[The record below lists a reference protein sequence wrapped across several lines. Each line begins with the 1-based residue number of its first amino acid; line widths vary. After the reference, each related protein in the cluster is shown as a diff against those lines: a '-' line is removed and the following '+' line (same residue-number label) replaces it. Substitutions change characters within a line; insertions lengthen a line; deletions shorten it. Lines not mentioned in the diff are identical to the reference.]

1 MVHTLGKNPYQV
13 YNKMSDG
20 MPGYDGLG
28 TMGPYYVVLICPCPE
43 IPGAAGFSFSLPLTQ
58 RKEDD
63 QKVKMT

>member
-13 YNKMSDG
+13 YNKCLTVCPDMTVSG
-20 MPGYDGLG
+20 RW
-28 TMGPYYVVLICPCPE
+28 GPVMWCCICPCPE